1 MSTSSSRIPER
12 MCVACRRM
20 RSRDGLFRLV
30 RPTDGGAIV
39 INQDGKICGKG
50 FYICRS
56 AECLKKLEKDKRLRK
71 NFSTKLSE
79 EALLWLKE
87 QLERQEANQT
97 EPAAASCSEEV
108 KDL

>member
-1 MSTSSSRIPER
+1 MSNSSSRIPER
-12 MCVACRRM
+12 MCVACRQM
-20 RSRDGLFRLV
+20 RSRDELFRLV
-30 RPTDGGAIV
+30 RPTGGGAIV
-39 INQDGKICGKG
+39 VNQEGKISGKG

-56 AECLKKLEKDKRLRK
+56 AECLKKIEKDKRLRK

-79 EALLWLKE
+79 KALLWLKA
-87 QLERQEANQT
+87 QSERQEANRT

>member
-1 MSTSSSRIPER
+1 MKHTHSGGSCLLLHNIPQ
-12 MCVACRRM
+12 RRN
-20 RSRDGLFRLV
+20 R
-30 RPTDGGAIV
+30 
-39 INQDGKICGKG
+39 ICGKG

-87 QLERQEANQT
+87 QLERQEANLT